1 MTRTPEE
8 TEQALQEIRRAVDLT
23 TPYAIRAAVTLDLA
37 SHVGGGVGGG
47 VAVAELAAAVGAQV
61 DGVRKLVRLLA
72 RDEYFTLTDD
82 QVALGSRGW
91 VLLEDA
97 VRSRLDHGRG
107 YARVDDAWPGL
118 LDALRTGGSGYE
130 VARGRSFYSELGADE
145 QLVSS
150 FDGQLAEWSGHW
162 TGRLVE
168 ALGLG
173 DEHVVDVGGGTGALL
188 GAVLLAY
195 PGTRGT
201 LVELPSTAE
210 RAGQFFAEQ
219 GVSGRVAVATQS
231 FFEPLPA
238 GADLYLIA
246 QVLHNWPDAEAVSI
260 LKRLADAAGDAP
272 IVIVERLTGGA
283 ENDADLASDLLMYA
297 VFGAGER
304 SAAEFAALA
313 GEAGLELVATRQ
325 VLGALSTLEL
335 RPRR

>member
-1 MTRTPEE
+1 MTRTPDEVAR
-8 TEQALQEIRRAVDLT
+8 ALHELNRTADLTMPYALRAV
-23 TPYAIRAAVTLDLA
+23 VTLDLA
-37 SHVGGGVGGG
+37 SQVAGGPLGVL
-47 VAVAELAAAVGAQV
+47 ELAGAVGAQV
-61 DGVRKLVRLLA
+61 TGVRKLVRLLA
-72 RDEYFTLTDD
+72 RDEYFTLDGD
-82 QVALGSRGW
+82 QVELGPRGW
-91 VLLEDA
+91 LLLEPV
-97 VRSRLDHGRG
+97 VRARLDHGKG

-118 LDALRTGGSGYE
+118 VEAIRTGGSGYE
-130 VARGRSFYSELGADE
+130 AARGKSFYTELGDDE
-145 QLVSS
+145 ALVSS

-168 ALGLG
+168 ALALS

-188 GAVLLAY
+188 GAVLQAY

-219 GVSGRVAVATQS
+219 GLSDRVTIATQS
-231 FFEPLPA
+231 FFEPLPT

-246 QVLHNWPDAEAVSI
+246 QVLHNWPDAETVSI
-260 LKRLADAAGDAP
+260 LTRLANAAGDAP
-272 IVIVERLTGGA
+272 ILIVERLTGGA

-304 SAAEFAALA
+304 SAAEFAELA
-313 GEAGLELVATRQ
+313 GQAGLELVATRQ

>member
-1 MTRTPEE
+1 MTPEE
-8 TEQALQEIRRAVDLT
+8 VEQALQEFRRIVDLT
-23 TPYAIRAAVTLDLA
+23 TPYAVRAAVTLDLA
-37 SHVGGGVGGG
+37 SHVGGGVTVG
-47 VAVAELAAAVGAQV
+47 ELAAAAGAQV
-61 DGVRKLVRLLA
+61 AGVRKLIRLLA
-72 RDEYFTLTDD
+72 RDGYFTLDDD
-82 QVALGSRGW
+82 QVGLGPRGW
-91 VLLEDA
+91 LLLEDG

-118 LDALRTGGSGYE
+118 VEALRTGGSGYE
-130 VARGRSFYSELGADE
+130 AARGKSFYTELGADE

-162 TGRLVE
+162 TGRLVD

-188 GAVLLAY
+188 GAVLLAC
-195 PGTRGT
+195 PETRGT

-210 RAGQFFAEQ
+210 RAAQFFAEQ
-219 GVSGRVAVATQS
+219 GLTDRVAIATQS

-246 QVLHNWPDAEAVSI
+246 QVLHNWPDAETVAI

-304 SAAEFAALA
+304 SAAEFAELA
-313 GEAGLELVATRQ
+313 EEAGLELVSTRQ